1 MQSDSTARLG
11 LRLIVLG
18 LVFLFLAP
26 AIMLFPAAAIPAKVI
41 GLMWAVGMSVACGI
55 TLLVIGLSLRER
67 REK

>member
-18 LVFLFLAP
+18 LSFLFLAP
-26 AIMLFPAAAIPAKVI
+26 AIMLFPEAAIPPKVI
-41 GLMWAVGMSVACGI
+41 GVLWAVAMSVACGV